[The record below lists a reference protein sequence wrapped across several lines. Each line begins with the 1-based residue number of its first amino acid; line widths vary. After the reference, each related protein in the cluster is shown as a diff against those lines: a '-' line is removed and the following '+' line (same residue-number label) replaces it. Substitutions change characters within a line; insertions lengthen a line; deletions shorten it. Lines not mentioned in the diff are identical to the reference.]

1 MSCWQSTIIDWT
13 LYTLTI
19 WCWVILPP
27 GCTVKDTMCCHAK
40 CLCLRWQLR
49 CSSSIAAHNSHR
61 LMLTG
66 VEKKNE
72 KEQQEQNPPLECCE
86 NRGYYLPSILSA
98 NGLKQDQYL
107 ISTCCIYF
115 INRYF
120 MGLILYWD
128 WISGLNRQEYFLPW
142 HTDLLA
148 SCTDLITGWRQS
160 KLNYFLSE
168 RPTIE
173 DTEYFWNRDLLFC
186 HQKACKIWK
195 ERESEA
201 YITAIIEGFSE
212 WLITSQAYLPDKL
225 KPCASEA
232 PAPLP
237 SAGATS

>member
-1 MSCWQSTIIDWT
+1 MQSAFVSDGSWGAPPP
-13 LYTLTI
+13 L
-19 WCWVILPP
+19 LPITVP
-27 GCTVKDTMCCHAK
+27 GW
-40 CLCLRWQLR
+40 CLRVW
-49 CSSSIAAHNSHR
+49 
-61 LMLTG
+61 
-66 VEKKNE
+66 KKNG
-72 KEQQEQNPPLECCE
+72 KEQQEQIPPPGCCE
-86 NRGYYLPSILSA
+86 NRGCYLPSILSA

-148 SCTDLITGWRQS
+148 SCTDLITRWQQS

-186 HQKACKIWK
+186 HQKAWKIWK
-195 ERESEA
+195 ERESKA

-212 WLITSQAYLPDKL
+212 WLITSQPYLLDKL

-232 PAPLP
+232 PRSP
-237 SAGATS
+237 STTS